1 MNFEPRTENTWL
13 KQLVG
18 EWEFTATAPGGGD
31 MPPGRET
38 VRSLGGF
45 WVVAEGTGEMPGGGT
60 ATSLLTIGY
69 DARLGGFTGSWVG
82 SMMPYMFVYEGTL
95 DPAANAL
102 TLDCEGPDFAEPS
115 KSASYREI
123 MTVIDENTRTFVSY
137 MEAEDGTW
145 TEIMTAHYRRV

>member
-1 MNFEPRTENTWL
+1 MNFETRTENAWL
-13 KQLVG
+13 EQLVG
-18 EWEFTATAPGGGD
+18 DWEFTASAPECGE

-45 WVVAEGTGEMPGGGT
+45 WIVAEGSGIAPDGT
-60 ATSLLTIGY
+60 SVTSLLTLGY

-102 TLDCEGPDFAEPS
+102 TLDCEGPDFAQPG
-115 KSASYREI
+115 KMI
-123 MTVIDENTRTFVSY
+123 
-137 MEAEDGTW
+137 
-145 TEIMTAHYRRV
+145 